1 MKPTL
6 RSVAEAVGVTPATVS
21 IVLNG
26 SSGRVSAITR
36 ERVIAEAKRQHYTP
50 NLSAR
55 ATRKGRT
62 DLVVLSLRMMEDPWS
77 LAVLE
82 AVNERATK
90 AGMAAVILA
99 DGRWFEA
106 VSRHDSDVAYI
117 DADTDTELGRK
128 QVRELVK
135 QGRRLVVFN
144 PWIEPD
150 GFQVV
155 RSSAVP
161 GARMIAQ
168 HFLELGHERIGA
180 LCGVGLVEDPGPTRL
195 TAFGEALKAAD
206 LAVPDNWL
214 EPFTNSQVS
223 AYAAATRLLS
233 APERPSAVFAT
244 TDFAALAAINAA
256 HRLGLRVPEDVAVA
270 GLGNTLV
277 GEQSQPSL
285 TTAGPIGFYERLADI
300 IVDTGRGEME
310 LGQAFDFEWKLY
322 QRESTTG
329 ETCASE

>member
-1 MKPTL
+1 M
-6 RSVAEAVGVTPATVS
+6 TPATVS

-26 SSGRVSAITR
+26 SPGRVSASTR
-36 ERVIAEAKRQHYTP
+36 KRVIAEAKRQHYTP

-55 ATRKGRT
+55 ATRRGRT
-62 DLVVLSLRMMEDPWS
+62 DLVVLSLHMLADPWS

-90 AGMAAVILA
+90 VGMAAVILA

-106 VSRHDSDVAYI
+106 VSRHDSDIAYI
-117 DADTDTELGRK
+117 DADTNTELGRK
-128 QVRELVK
+128 QVRELVS

-144 PWIEPD
+144 PWLEPD

-180 LCGVGLVEDPGPTRL
+180 LCGSGLVEDPGPTRL
-195 TAFGEALKAAD
+195 TAFCEALEEA
-206 LAVPDNWL
+206 
-214 EPFTNSQVS
+214 E
-223 AYAAATRLLS
+223 AATRLLS
-233 APERPSAVFAT
+233 SPERPTAVFAT
-244 TDFAALAAINAA
+244 TDFAAVAAINAA

-270 GLGNTLV
+270 GLGNTPV
-277 GEQSQPSL
+277 GEHFLPSL

-300 IVDTGRGEME
+300 IVETGLGEME

-322 QRESTTG
+322 PRESTTG